1 MSLNKPNKAIG
12 PQVRQKHNEKTNKQL
27 VILVALSLF
36 ISMQVGTQFVAY
48 KLHFSDELGFR

>member
-27 VILVALSLF
+27 VILVALAFHQYAGWHTICGL
-36 ISMQVGTQFVAY
+36 
-48 KLHFSDELGFR
+48 